1 MRGDQRSYLINQ
13 GALCSTFHE
22 LRQFDIHEK
31 PVAFDDIGLSRR
43 HRLVGRATRPEVV
56 AVLAEC
62 RVPLRLKPLQERLLG
77 LRDQL
82 RLEFPG
88 WASRRPASESSPE
101 GPAALVAPPLE
112 QLI

>member
-1 MRGDQRSYLINQ
+1 MNQ

-31 PVAFDDIGLSRR
+31 PLAFDDIGLSLR
-43 HRLVGRATRPEVV
+43 HRLVGRATRPEAV

-82 RLEFPG
+82 RWNFQVGHPAVRLRNLHPKDRLR
-88 WASRRPASESSPE
+88 WWRRLWSS
-101 GPAALVAPPLE
+101 
-112 QLI
+112 